1 MNMKN
6 NLKVYLKYKVIKI
19 KVKLVKINKNINFQI
34 KYI

>member
-19 KVKLVKINKNINFQI
+19 KVKLAKINKNINFQI